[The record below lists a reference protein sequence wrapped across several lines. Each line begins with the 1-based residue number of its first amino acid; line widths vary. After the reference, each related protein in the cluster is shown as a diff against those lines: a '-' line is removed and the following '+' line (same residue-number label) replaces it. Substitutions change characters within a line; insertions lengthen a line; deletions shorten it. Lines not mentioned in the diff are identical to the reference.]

1 MVFSPFAPTAFKY
14 PSGGGNVQ
22 PPRSNCGWLDR
33 NEDIEFLWSQP
44 QFATVQ
50 GHGSLVKID
59 PEITEFDPLCPRST
73 LLGRSLWGTLPQ
85 VLVIICRKLQLL
97 VI

>member
-1 MVFSPFAPTAFKY
+1 MA
-14 PSGGGNVQ
+14 GQ
-22 PPRSNCGWLDR
+22 EH
-33 NEDIEFLWSQP
+33 EDIEFLWSQP
-44 QFATVQ
+44 QFLTVQ

-59 PEITEFDPLCPRST
+59 PEITEFDPLCQGST
-73 LLGRSLWGTLPQ
+73 LLGRLSLGTLPQ